1 MEQSLNNSQPGN
13 NHQPGSHGTDFHFFV
28 WVRIV
33 GAIVLAVALIFGV
46 MKLINFVRPSDGRQP
61 FEIVHTS
68 ESDQYT
74 ANSESSSSS
83 DAVTHDAT
91 TALPVQSR
99 TVTMDTS
106 HGATPDKAATADS
119 HLAAGGSSEFTGP
132 PGVAFIDALIAPM
145 DYELNKRFWG
155 WRPNDVI
162 EFTDNVNQYQLG
174 VLEVTRRATTR
185 LTENISRTGS
195 TAAINKN
202 LERAMNSFMIRADR
216 YLFPSA
222 ESQYHEAI
230 DNLNRYKDQLI
241 NHEESFFTRTD
252 NLVPLLKAMEE
263 LMGSCDEN
271 LVKIREDDG
280 DLVSTFQADNYYY
293 YAKGVASALLPILVA
308 IEHDFN
314 KVLVTRNAADIMDQA
329 IESCRHAS
337 QLSPWLFVTEASLN
351 GIFANHR
358 ANMAAHISHT
368 RFYLGL
374 MVESL
379 ST

>member
-1 MEQSLNNSQPGN
+1 
-13 NHQPGSHGTDFHFFV
+13 
-28 WVRIV
+28 
-33 GAIVLAVALIFGV
+33 
-46 MKLINFVRPSDGRQP
+46 
-61 FEIVHTS
+61 
-68 ESDQYT
+68 
-74 ANSESSSSS
+74 
-83 DAVTHDAT
+83 
-91 TALPVQSR
+91 
-99 TVTMDTS
+99 
-106 HGATPDKAATADS
+106 
-119 HLAAGGSSEFTGP
+119 
-132 PGVAFIDALIAPM
+132 
-145 DYELNKRFWG
+145 
-155 WRPNDVI
+155 
-162 EFTDNVNQYQLG
+162 
-174 VLEVTRRATTR
+174 
-185 LTENISRTGS
+185 
-195 TAAINKN
+195 
-202 LERAMNSFMIRADR
+202 MNSFMIRADR

-230 DNLNRYKDQLI
+230 DNLNRYKAQLI

-271 LVKIREDDG
+271 LVKVHEDNG
-280 DLVSTFQADNYYY
+280 DSVSTFQADNYYY

-337 QLSPWLFVTEASLN
+337 QLSPWLFFTEASLN

-358 ANMAAHISHT
+358 ANMAAPISHT

-379 ST
+379 SM